1 MLLEMESA
9 IVEATEYWAS
19 LADSG
24 WVIVSRDAAQ
34 LRVDERTSESL
45 ITQVARCR
53 VGDAIV
59 AIAYTHFPERTRDER
74 LSLARALER
83 ERGARA
89 VLFLEYT
96 GPGYLRLDAS
106 ACADDA
112 LRDAA
117 FLGAAVVQASWSWDA
132 SEQIRIE
139 SAHANVSVEARQDE
153 VGWRATIVER
163 ANP

>member
-1 MLLEMESA
+1 MLASMA

-19 LADSG
+19 LAGSG

-34 LRVDERTSESL
+34 LSVDERTTESL

-53 VGDAIV
+53 VGDSTV
-59 AIAYTHFPERTRDER
+59 AIAFTHFPERTRDER
-74 LSLARALER
+74 LSLARAVER
-83 ERGARA
+83 ELGAGA
-89 VLFLEYT
+89 VVFVEYA
-96 GPGYLRLDAS
+96 GPGHLRLDAS
-106 ACADDA
+106 ECADDA

-132 SEQIRIE
+132 SERIRIE
-139 SAHANVSVEARQDE
+139 SARDIVSVEAQQDE
-153 VGWRATIVER
+153 LGWRAAIVER